1 MGFVNL
7 MLIILILLIVLTM
20 LALVYL
26 FTGNIQSRPPKS
38 LSRNYNLKEYEY
50 QHRQVFTIKPD
61 EEEKSFWQGN
71 NVFTWR
77 LICRRII

>member
-26 FTGNIQSRPPKS
+26 FTGNIQSRPPKNIFQTYYLLNHKNS
-38 LSRNYNLKEYEY
+38 DKLLNCNL
-50 QHRQVFTIKPD
+50 
-61 EEEKSFWQGN
+61 
-71 NVFTWR
+71 
-77 LICRRII
+77 LICFK

>member
-50 QHRQVFTIKPD
+50 QHRQVFTIK
-61 EEEKSFWQGN
+61 SFWQGN

>member
-26 FTGNIQSRPPKS
+26 FTGNIQSD
-38 LSRNYNLKEYEY
+38 LLNLYLE
-50 QHRQVFTIKPD
+50 
-61 EEEKSFWQGN
+61 
-71 NVFTWR
+71 
-77 LICRRII
+77 III

>member
-1 MGFVNL
+1 MKLNLVKEEIMGFVNL

-38 LSRNYNLKEYEY
+38 LSRNYNLK
-50 QHRQVFTIKPD
+50 
-61 EEEKSFWQGN
+61 
-71 NVFTWR
+71 
-77 LICRRII
+77 